1 MPQDWKLAA
10 AIEIAAMVG
19 RDDYITGIR
28 TIIDGFC
35 PFQDDAVYV
44 SQQIRTKQV
53 RTNAIAGESGA
64 ARVGDRGIKR
74 GVE

>member
-28 TIIDGFC
+28 TVIDGFC
-35 PFQDDAVYV
+35 PFQDDVVYV
-44 SQQIRTKQV
+44 PQQI
-53 RTNAIAGESGA
+53 RTNAIASESGA
-64 ARVGDRGIKR
+64 AKATDRGMKR